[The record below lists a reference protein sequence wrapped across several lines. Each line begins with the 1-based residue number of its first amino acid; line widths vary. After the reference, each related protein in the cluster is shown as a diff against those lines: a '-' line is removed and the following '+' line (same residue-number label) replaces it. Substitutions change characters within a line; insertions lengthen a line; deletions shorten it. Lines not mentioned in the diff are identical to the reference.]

1 MDAIKAIRDDY
12 FLLLF
17 LLILILLTIAVPSNP
32 SRYYEFVEWKTIAAL
47 TGLLVITTGIKESGY
62 LHNTALKI
70 LSKVRSERYLAL
82 LLAVM
87 SVGLSMFLTNDVAL
101 LIIVPLTLSLQQL
114 LNNNIKKMIIFEAI
128 AVNVGSALT
137 PIGNPQ
143 NLFLW
148 HYSKVS
154 FLLFIYRMMLQELN
168 VFGVFLIY
176 VSRKMDSLLLCSFI

>member
-101 LIIVPLTLSLQQL
+101 LIIVPLTLNL
-114 LNNNIKKMIIFEAI
+114 
-128 AVNVGSALT
+128 
-137 PIGNPQ
+137 Q

-154 FLLFIYRMMLQELN
+154 FLLFIYRMMLPELILLGVL
-168 VFGVFLIY
+168 VFFTLLSFNNKPLCLDAIEKPETIDKKLLKIPSVLFLMFLVF
-176 VSRKMDSLLLCSFI
+176 F